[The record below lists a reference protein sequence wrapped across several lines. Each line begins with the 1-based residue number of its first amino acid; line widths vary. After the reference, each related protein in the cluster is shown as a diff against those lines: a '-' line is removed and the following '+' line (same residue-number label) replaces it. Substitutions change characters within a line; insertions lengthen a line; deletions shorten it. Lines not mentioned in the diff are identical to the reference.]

1 MFLSQALSG
10 GHYKHVIGRPIYQD
24 EKEDSISM
32 AFLCSPPSST
42 TTTTTTTTTTST
54 TSHSR
59 TNKDK
64 TISLGQQALA
74 ALILTLIYQFFVYIC
89 KKFWSCHHSS
99 FHQSMIYTYT
109 ALCCFTLSEAEKV
122 FLPTNEICIGLG
134 A

>member
-42 TTTTTTTTTTST
+42 TTTTTTTTNT

-89 KKFWSCHHSS
+89 KKF
-99 FHQSMIYTYT
+99 
-109 ALCCFTLSEAEKV
+109 
-122 FLPTNEICIGLG
+122 
-134 A
+134 